1 MDSSSILGLFIG
13 DENAVVVHL
22 KKSENN
28 KKYTVVGTNTYKVC
42 VSDKAGNVSEKTF
55 VIDKIDTA
63 TPVAPDSKAK
73 LII

>member
-1 MDSSSILGLFIG
+1 MIVEAYDMDGSGILGYSFV
-13 DENAVVVHL
+13 DENASCGSF
-22 KKSENN
+22 KSENN

-63 TPVAPDSKAK
+63 TPVAARY
-73 LII
+73 